1 MFVFGLLLLGLAI
14 VAMLVPS
21 QLFPKYATRSVAGGL
36 ALLSFLLIA
45 GSTAIYVNDNEGAV
59 VIVKFGTAMR
69 SDQIVANNGEQGPQA
84 KILPPGWHF
93 FYWPWIYDLEQVPNI
108 SIPSGSVG
116 VVEALDGKPLPK
128 NSAYA
133 PEWDSVSD
141 MLDGEKFLAGE
152 GYKGPQL
159 TVLPPGQYR
168 FNPRLF
174 TITVKPALNVK
185 VGEVVVVKANAG
197 KTYDG
202 KDVEIVNG
210 VPMVPN
216 GFRGIWRK
224 ALTPDQYYIHPDAYE
239 LIHVKTTNRV
249 YSYTNTGSETGAGQ
263 DNSGDNHSINVRS
276 KDGFNFPIDV
286 RAAVKISADDAPYV
300 TARIGSPDV
309 DKNQDGYD
317 TLEDIVILPSVR
329 AVFRNGSESHGAL
342 EYMNTRSKIE
352 EQASQLIAAELQE
365 YRVDVDGVYIADIG
379 LQSTPE
385 GQELLKTQTDR
396 EVAKQEQ
403 ATWLEKKAAAESRAQ
418 SVRADTAATQEA
430 KQVEAEVAIK
440 VAESKAAAEVAMAEG
455 EAQAAALRIEALGG
469 QRNYLLLKMVET
481 AADTVSQKWSGNVPS
496 VVILGEGAN
505 LDTAVLSKLIEEQVK
520 EESAPAPVQ

>member
-1 MFVFGLLLLGLAI
+1 
-14 VAMLVPS
+14 
-21 QLFPKYATRSVAGGL
+21 
-36 ALLSFLLIA
+36 
-45 GSTAIYVNDNEGAV
+45 
-59 VIVKFGTAMR
+59 
-69 SDQIVANNGEQGPQA
+69 
-84 KILPPGWHF
+84 
-93 FYWPWIYDLEQVPNI
+93 
-108 SIPSGSVG
+108 
-116 VVEALDGKPLPK
+116 
-128 NSAYA
+128 
-133 PEWDSVSD
+133 
-141 MLDGEKFLAGE
+141 
-152 GYKGPQL
+152 
-159 TVLPPGQYR
+159 
-168 FNPRLF
+168 
-174 TITVKPALNVK
+174 
-185 VGEVVVVKANAG
+185 
-197 KTYDG
+197 
-202 KDVEIVNG
+202 
-210 VPMVPN
+210 
-216 GFRGIWRK
+216 
-224 ALTPDQYYIHPDAYE
+224 
-239 LIHVKTTNRV
+239 
-249 YSYTNTGSETGAGQ
+249 
-263 DNSGDNHSINVRS
+263 
-276 KDGFNFPIDV
+276 
-286 RAAVKISADDAPYV
+286 
-300 TARIGSPDV
+300 
-309 DKNQDGYD
+309 
-317 TLEDIVILPSVR
+317 VILPSVR

-520 EESAPAPVQ
+520 EEPAPAPVQ